1 MEQILFDKE
10 KLNKDDRK
18 VFDLMTDSEREVFEK
33 LWVSIETQKL
43 KLFQRKNAAKERD
56 RRERTVL
63 AEKQRKERTRRLIER
78 GAMLE
83 TFLEEPECLSNE
95 QVMEILKRIFQNH
108 RPQMEGQATRY

>member
-1 MEQILFDKE
+1 MEQIIFDKE

-18 VFDLMTDSEREVFEK
+18 IYDLMTQSEKETFER
-33 LWVSIETQKL
+33 LWISIETQKL

-63 AEKQRKERTRRLIER
+63 AEKQRKERTHRLIER

-83 TFLEEPECLSNE
+83 TFLEEPENLSNDE
-95 QVMEILKRIFQNH
+95 VMEILKGLFKSN
-108 RPQMEGQATRY
+108 RPQKDEEQDTF